1 MEKVEIKEILLLVKD
16 NETGETKKVTTDVYL
31 GNIKKFELLDYIF

>member
-16 NETGETKKVTTDVYL
+16 KETGETKKVSFDVYL
-31 GNIKKFELLDYIF
+31 VNTQKFDVLDFNF